1 VPIGDSLRDS
11 LGAFRSA
18 FRDEYAALR
27 ADGGGAAGGD
37 VLGAYAQGRAGADT
51 LDAYGASRTAAYDPL
66 AAYGQARAGATGG
79 TDWLGGFG
87 GYGGFGGAAARPEAD
102 AFTLHAGARAKS
114 AFDQA
119 EIAKAEAAQVRAQGM
134 TGYQGG
140 DPETDPYRADIDAA
154 AKEFGVDGDTL
165 AAIMAVE
172 SHGKADARSPAGAAG
187 LMQVMPMHF
196 QAGEDPFDPRTNI
209 RAGARV
215 LAGYVKQ
222 YNGDLDTAIRAY
234 HGFGSD
240 QFTNDTQYLGLV
252 KQRRLQIQNARA
264 QAPQASGGGVG
275 PVPSF
280 TGDYQLHWGEDP
292 GATDIMMPEGT
303 PVVSIGAGTVVD
315 SSFNSVGGNS
325 VTIRLDNGLTV
336 YMAHFRDPSP
346 LRAGQRVAPGS
357 FVGYVG
363 QTGNAAGTGTHLHIG
378 IGPTI
383 LSGTGPRGGAG
394 AYANGQPFDAVG
406 YLRGLRRGAVQPQ
419 QRGRPS

>member
-1 VPIGDSLRDS
+1 MPIGDSLRDS

-18 FRDEYAALR
+18 FRGEYAALR
-27 ADGGGAAGGD
+27 QGGGAAGGD
-37 VLGAYAQGRAGADT
+37 VLGAYAQGRAGGDT
-51 LDAYGASRTAAYDPL
+51 LDAYGASRTGAYDPL
-66 AAYGQARAGATGG
+66 AAYGQARVGANGG
-79 TDWLGGFG
+79 QGWLGGFG
-87 GYGGFGGAAARPEAD
+87 GFGGATTRPEAD

-119 EIAKAEAAQVRAQGM
+119 EIAKAEAMQVRAQGE

-140 DPETDPYRADIDAA
+140 DAETDPYRADIDAA

-165 AAIMAVE
+165 AAIMKVE
-172 SHGKADARSPAGAAG
+172 SHGNPRAGSPAGAQG

-196 QAGEDPFDPRTNI
+196 RAGEDPWDPKTNI
-209 RAGARV
+209 RVGARV

-240 QFTNDTQYLGLV
+240 GNTNDTQYLGLV
-252 KQRRLQIQNARA
+252 KQNRQQLQNSRA
-264 QAPQASGGGVG
+264 QAQQSATGGTG

-280 TGDYQLHWGEDP
+280 TGEYQLHWGEDT

-303 PVVSIGAGTVVD
+303 PVVSIGAGTVID
-315 SSFNSVGGNS
+315 SSWNGVGGNS

-336 YMAHFRDPSP
+336 YMAHFRDASP

-357 FVGYVG
+357 FVGYIG
-363 QTGNAAGTGTHLHIG
+363 QTGNAAGTGAHLHIG

-383 LSGTGPRGGAG
+383 MSGTGPRGGAG
-394 AYANGQPFDAVG
+394 AYANGQPFDAIG
-406 YLRGLRRGAVQPQ
+406 YLRGLRRGPVAAPV

>member
-1 VPIGDSLRDS
+1 MSIRDT
-11 LGAFRSA
+11 LGQFRGA
-18 FRDEYAALR
+18 FRDELAGVR
-27 ADGGGAAGGD
+27 AGLTDEGAASG
-37 VLGAYAQGRAGADT
+37 
-51 LDAYGASRTAAYDPL
+51 LDRL
-66 AAYGQARAGATGG
+66 AATQSFERTGAAPGMGDYLGQR
-79 TDWLGGFG
+79 LGGFG
-87 GYGGFGGAAARPEAD
+87 QASSGLDRLGTAARWSLQERAATDPWAGFERRRQ
-102 AFTLHAGARAKS
+102 FTQGLAQQEQQAK
-114 AFDQA
+114 QA
-119 EIAKAEAAQVRAQGM
+119 QQVRAQGV

-154 AKEFGVDGDTL
+154 AKEFGLDGDTL

-172 SHGKADARSPAGAAG
+172 SHGKADARSPAGATG

-196 QAGEDPFDPRTNI
+196 QAGEDPFDPKTNI
-209 RAGARV
+209 RVGARV

-240 QFTNDTQYLGLV
+240 AYTNDTQYLGLV

-264 QAPQASGGGVG
+264 QAPQASGDGTG

-325 VTIRLDNGLTV
+325 VTVRLDNGLTV

-406 YLRGLRRGAVQPQ
+406 YLRGLRRGPAAAATPTT
-419 QRGRPS
+419 RPATTGRPIRY